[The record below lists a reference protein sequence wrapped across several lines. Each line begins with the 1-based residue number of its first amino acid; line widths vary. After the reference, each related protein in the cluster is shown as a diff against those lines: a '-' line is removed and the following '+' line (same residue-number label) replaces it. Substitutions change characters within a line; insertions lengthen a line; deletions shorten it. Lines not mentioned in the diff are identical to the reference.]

1 MGWVPL
7 LCVDLVGG
15 EGLGL
20 ADFFEPAGRGVQHA
34 SLRAANRRA
43 VLTTITFSPGISNA
57 EVSRRTGLAPQT
69 ASAIVTELED
79 DGLVTRG
86 DVLRGRRGQP
96 ATPLYLD
103 YAGAYGIGCEISW
116 RHIDITLINLGS
128 EDLGRY
134 RRDFAYPDAAGIVAE
149 AAKAI
154 AGLIARLSPAQQQRV
169 AGIGLATPSNLGSLI
184 GNVEPP
190 LEQLAAWRDLDLRAA
205 LEAATGL
212 PTTWFNDGN
221 CTCFAQMV
229 MSPPPRPANL
239 VHLFV
244 STYLGAGIT
253 AEHTLWEGPTGNSA
267 NLGSMLVNGHDGHRA
282 LGHDVASTS
291 ALGRRLA
298 AAGIALPP
306 GNPADWPWADWEEQV
321 APWIAASGRAL
332 AEIIFNTGAVL
343 EIDHAIIDSL
353 APQPIVDRLVA
364 ATEGALSELVAIGI
378 RRPRLVAGTLGAR
391 ATPLGAAQLTMF
403 RKHFSRDLSD
413 MLAAE

>member
-1 MGWVPL
+1 M
-7 LCVDLVGG
+7 
-15 EGLGL
+15 

-103 YAGAYGIGCEISW
+103 YGGAYGIGCEVSW

-134 RRDFAYPDAAGIVAE
+134 RRDFAYPDATSIIAE
-149 AAKAI
+149 AAEAI
-154 AGLIARLSPAQQQRV
+154 AGLIARLTPAQQQRV
-169 AGIGLATPSNLGSLI
+169 AGIGLATPSNLGNLI
-184 GNVEPP
+184 GNVDAPAP
-190 LEQLAAWRDLDLRAA
+190 QLQAWRELDLRSE

-212 PTTWFNDGN
+212 ATTWFNDGN
-221 CTCFAQMV
+221 CACFAEMV

-267 NLGSMLVNGHDGHRA
+267 NLGSMLVNGHDGRRSF
-282 LGHDVASTS
+282 GHDIASTT

-298 AAGIALPP
+298 GADIALPA
-306 GNPADWPWADWEEQV
+306 GNPSDWPWGDWEAHV
-321 APWIAASGRAL
+321 APWIDASGSAL
-332 AEIIFNTGAVL
+332 AEIIVNTGAVL
-343 EIDHAIIDSL
+343 EIDHAIIDSI
-353 APQPIVDRLVA
+353 APQPIIERLVA
-364 ATEGALSELVAIGI
+364 ATETALTELVGIGA

-413 MLAAE
+413 MLAAGAVD

>member
-1 MGWVPL
+1 M
-7 LCVDLVGG
+7 
-15 EGLGL
+15 

-134 RRDFAYPDAAGIVAE
+134 RRDFAYPDAAGIIAE
-149 AAKAI
+149 ATEAI
-154 AGLIARLSPAQQQRV
+154 AGLIARLDPAQQQRV
-169 AGIGLATPSNLGSLI
+169 AGIGLATPTNLGSLI

-190 LEQLAAWRDLDLRAA
+190 ADQLAAWRELDLRTA
-205 LEAATGL
+205 LEEATGL
-212 PTTWFNDGN
+212 ATTWFNDGN
-221 CTCFAQMV
+221 CACFAEMV

-244 STYLGAGIT
+244 STFLGAGIT

-267 NLGSMLVNGHDGHRA
+267 NLGSMLVNGRDGHRSF
-282 LGHDVASTS
+282 GHDIASTT
-291 ALGRRLA
+291 ALIRRLTE
-298 AAGIALPP
+298 AGIEPP
-306 GNPADWPWADWEEQV
+306 AGPPAEWPWADWEMQV
-321 APWIAASGRAL
+321 GPWLEASGKAL

-343 EIDHAIIDSL
+343 EIDHAIIDST
-353 APQPIVDRLVA
+353 APQPIIERLVA
-364 ATEGALSELVAIGI
+364 ATDKALGDLAASGVG
-378 RRPRLVAGTLGAR
+378 RPRLVAGTLGSR

-403 RKHFSRDLSD
+403 RKHFSRDMSD

>member
-1 MGWVPL
+1 M
-7 LCVDLVGG
+7 
-15 EGLGL
+15 GL

-103 YAGAYGIGCEISW
+103 YGGAYGIGCEISW
-116 RHIDITLINLGS
+116 RHIDIKLINLGS
-128 EDLGRY
+128 EDLGHY

-149 AAKAI
+149 AAEAI
-154 AGLIARLSPAQQQRV
+154 AGLIARLDSAQQQRV
-169 AGIGLATPSNLGSLI
+169 AGIGLATPSNFGSLI
-184 GNVEPP
+184 GNVSPP
-190 LEQLAAWRDLDLRAA
+190 AEQLQAWRELDLRAA

-212 PTTWFNDGN
+212 ATTWFNDGN
-221 CTCFAQMV
+221 CACFAEMV

-267 NLGSMLVNGHDGHRA
+267 NLGSMLVNGHDGHRSF
-282 LGHDVASTS
+282 GHDIASTS

-298 AAGIALPP
+298 QAGITLPL
-306 GNPADWPWADWEEQV
+306 GDHPANWPWSDWEAHI
-321 APWIAASGRAL
+321 APWVEASGSAL
-332 AEIIFNTGAVL
+332 AEIIVNTGAVL
-343 EIDHAIIDSL
+343 EIDHAIVDSI
-353 APQPIVDRLVA
+353 APQSIIDRLVA
-364 ATEGALSELVAIGI
+364 ATERALGELVVIGA

-413 MLAAE
+413 MLAAGGGE

>member
-1 MGWVPL
+1 
-7 LCVDLVGG
+7 
-15 EGLGL
+15 
-20 ADFFEPAGRGVQHA
+20 VQHA

-79 DGLVTRG
+79 DGLITRG

-103 YAGAYGIGCEISW
+103 YGGAYGIGCEISW

-128 EDLGRY
+128 ENLGRY
-134 RRDFAYPDAAGIVAE
+134 RRDFAYPDATSIIAE
-149 AAKAI
+149 AAEAI
-154 AGLIARLSPAQQQRV
+154 AGLIARLTPAQQQRV
-169 AGIGLATPSNLGSLI
+169 AGIGLATPSNLGKLI
-184 GNVEPP
+184 GNVDAPADQ
-190 LEQLAAWRDLDLRAA
+190 LETWRDLDLRTA

-212 PTTWFNDGN
+212 ATTWFNDGN
-221 CTCFAQMV
+221 CACFAEMV
-229 MSPPPRPANL
+229 MSAPPRPANL

-267 NLGSMLVNGHDGHRA
+267 NLGSMLVNGHDGHRSF
-282 LGHDVASTS
+282 GHDIASTT

-298 AAGIALPP
+298 EAGITLPV
-306 GNPADWPWADWEEQV
+306 GNPSEWPWADWEAHI
-321 APWIAASGRAL
+321 APWIEASGSAL
-332 AEIIFNTGAVL
+332 AEIIVNTGAVL
-343 EIDHAIIDSL
+343 EIDHAIIDST
-353 APQPIVDRLVA
+353 APQSIIDRLVA
-364 ATEGALSELVAIGI
+364 ATDAALGQLVVIGA

-413 MLAAE
+413 MLAAGAAD

>member
-1 MGWVPL
+1 M
-7 LCVDLVGG
+7 
-15 EGLGL
+15 

-116 RHIDITLINLGS
+116 RHIDIKLINLGS
-128 EDLGRY
+128 EDLGHY

-149 AAKAI
+149 AAQAI
-154 AGLIARLSPAQQQRV
+154 AGLIARLDPAQQQRV
-169 AGIGLATPSNLGSLI
+169 AGIGLATPSNFGSLI
-184 GNVEPP
+184 GNVSPP
-190 LEQLAAWRDLDLRAA
+190 AEQLQAWRELDLRAA

-212 PTTWFNDGN
+212 ATTWFNDGN
-221 CTCFAQMV
+221 CACFAEMV

-267 NLGSMLVNGHDGHRA
+267 NLGSMLVNGHDGHRSF
-282 LGHDVASTS
+282 GHDIASTS

-298 AAGIALPP
+298 QAGIALPL
-306 GNPADWPWADWEEQV
+306 GDHPANWPWSDWEAHI
-321 APWIAASGRAL
+321 APWVEASGSAL
-332 AEIIFNTGAVL
+332 AEIIVNTGAVL
-343 EIDHAIIDSL
+343 EIDHAIVDSI
-353 APQPIVDRLVA
+353 APQSIIDRLVA
-364 ATEGALSELVAIGI
+364 ATERALGELVVIGA

-413 MLAAE
+413 MLAAGGGE

>member
-1 MGWVPL
+1 M
-7 LCVDLVGG
+7 
-15 EGLGL
+15 

-103 YAGAYGIGCEISW
+103 YGGAYGIGCEISW
-116 RHIDITLINLGS
+116 RHIDIKLINLGS
-128 EDLGRY
+128 EDLGHY

-149 AAKAI
+149 AAEAI
-154 AGLIARLSPAQQQRV
+154 AGLIARLDPAQQQRV
-169 AGIGLATPSNLGSLI
+169 AGIGLATPSNFGSLI
-184 GNVEPP
+184 GNVSPP
-190 LEQLAAWRDLDLRAA
+190 AEQLQAWRELDLRAA

-212 PTTWFNDGN
+212 ATTWFNDGN
-221 CTCFAQMV
+221 CACFAEMV

-267 NLGSMLVNGHDGHRA
+267 NLGSMLVNGHDGHRSF
-282 LGHDVASTS
+282 GHDIASTS

-298 AAGIALPP
+298 QAGIALPL
-306 GNPADWPWADWEEQV
+306 GDHPANWPWSDWEAHI
-321 APWIAASGRAL
+321 APWVEASGSAL
-332 AEIIFNTGAVL
+332 AEIIVNTGAVL
-343 EIDHAIIDSL
+343 EIDHAIVDSI
-353 APQPIVDRLVA
+353 APQSIIDRLVA
-364 ATEGALSELVAIGI
+364 ATERALGELVVIGA

-413 MLAAE
+413 MLAAGGGE

>member
-1 MGWVPL
+1 M
-7 LCVDLVGG
+7 
-15 EGLGL
+15 
-20 ADFFEPAGRGVQHA
+20 QHA

-79 DGLVTRG
+79 DGLITRG

-116 RHIDITLINLGS
+116 RHLDITLINLGS

-134 RRDFAYPDAAGIVAE
+134 RRDFAYPEAASIVAE
-149 AAKAI
+149 AAEAI
-154 AGLIARLSPAQQQRV
+154 AGLIAGLSPAQQQRV
-169 AGIGLATPSNLGSLI
+169 AGIGLATPSNLGALI

-190 LEQLAAWRDLDLRAA
+190 AGQLEAWRELDLRTA

-221 CTCFAQMV
+221 CACFAEMV

-267 NLGSMLVNGHDGHRA
+267 NLGSMLVNGHDGHRSF
-282 LGHDVASTS
+282 GHDIASTS

-298 AAGIALPP
+298 EAGITLPV
-306 GNPADWPWADWEEQV
+306 GNPSDWPWADWEAHI
-321 APWIAASGRAL
+321 APWVEASGSAL
-332 AEIIFNTGAVL
+332 AEIIVNTGAVL
-343 EIDHAIIDSL
+343 EIDHAIIDSI
-353 APQPIVDRLVA
+353 APQPIIDRLVA
-364 ATEGALSELVAIGI
+364 ATEQALSELVVIGI
-378 RRPRLVAGTLGAR
+378 SRPRLVAGTLGAR

-413 MLAAE
+413 MLAAADAD

>member
-1 MGWVPL
+1 M
-7 LCVDLVGG
+7 
-15 EGLGL
+15 

-103 YAGAYGIGCEISW
+103 YGGAYGIGCEVSW
-116 RHIDITLINLGS
+116 RHIDIKLINLGS
-128 EDLGRY
+128 EDLGHY

-149 AAKAI
+149 AAEAI
-154 AGLIARLSPAQQQRV
+154 AGLIARLDPAQQQRV
-169 AGIGLATPSNLGSLI
+169 AGIGLATPSNFGSLI
-184 GNVEPP
+184 GNVSPP
-190 LEQLAAWRDLDLRAA
+190 AEQLQAWRELDLRAA

-212 PTTWFNDGN
+212 ATTWFNDGN
-221 CTCFAQMV
+221 CACFAEMV

-267 NLGSMLVNGHDGHRA
+267 NLGSMLVNGHDGHRSF
-282 LGHDVASTS
+282 GHDIASTS

-298 AAGIALPP
+298 QAGITLPL
-306 GNPADWPWADWEEQV
+306 GDHPANWPWSDWEAHI
-321 APWIAASGRAL
+321 APWVEASGSAL
-332 AEIIFNTGAVL
+332 AEIIVNTGAVL
-343 EIDHAIIDSL
+343 EIDHAIVDSI
-353 APQPIVDRLVA
+353 APQSIIDRLVA
-364 ATEGALSELVAIGI
+364 ATERALGELVVIGA

-413 MLAAE
+413 MLAAGGGE